1 MVNLL
6 DGAAIF
12 VRDCVSFRHS
22 KFGVLKGTVVKYC
35 HQGSATAIFAVVDT
49 LLNLQQFKDMVP
61 QTTDTLIIYN
71 QLLFLFPLSMEQ
83 MVIFHV
89 THLNQKLLVG
99 ELLCYL
105 VLFSDDTSGNNTK
118 KWHKMELWNLMLAG
132 LPRHINSRHENIHFL
147 SCSDLVSS
155 LEQSKPIAQQLILL
169 ETEGVVVYDSLY
181 DEDVLVVVP
190 LLCIVCD
197 NPMASQL
204 CNHLVGGT
212 ALMFCR
218 ICMAK
223 RTVNPDVVCER
234 RTRSSALQQIA
245 EILAQP
251 TERDKVEKRKE
262 FGLNEHENPLL
273 HIPVDM
279 FQSTPVEVLHTMGL
293 GAIKYLLE
301 ELMPKMN
308 ARQKKEILARL
319 RAFNTSGMQRYA
331 SSASFIAALS
341 LVAVALCQREDQL
354 SSATETNE
362 AAKFPGRSLLGTAL
376 VFTRGNST
384 LTYDSDNAECHQLN
398 TLKDT
403 QDKCLFVTSVVSCHA
418 EGLIDYLRFI
428 YCQVPTRLFPLA
440 IILLCLW
447 ILYLFIVL
455 GATAQEFFC
464 PSLQIISEMLR
475 LSQNVAIET
484 FTVHGFIFGICS
496 SPLKLTF
503 TR

>member
-1 MVNLL
+1 MSL
-6 DGAAIF
+6 
-12 VRDCVSFRHS
+12 
-22 KFGVLKGTVVKYC
+22 
-35 HQGSATAIFAVVDT
+35 
-49 LLNLQQFKDMVP
+49 
-61 QTTDTLIIYN
+61 
-71 QLLFLFPLSMEQ
+71 
-83 MVIFHV
+83 
-89 THLNQKLLVG
+89 
-99 ELLCYL
+99 
-105 VLFSDDTSGNNTK
+105 LFSDDTSGNNTK

-319 RAFNTSGMQRYA
+319 RAFNTSGMQVKLYGNVCQYYQ
-331 SSASFIAALS
+331 SFLGRDFKAWAQMAIFIISPYLDEGQKAVLFCLS
-341 LVAVALCQREDQL
+341 KLFQITYCEFYETDLSNEWQR
-354 SSATETNE
+354 
-362 AAKFPGRSLLGTAL
+362 
-376 VFTRGNST
+376 V
-384 LTYDSDNAECHQLN
+384 C
-398 TLKDT
+398 
-403 QDKCLFVTSVVSCHA
+403 
-418 EGLIDYLRFI
+418 
-428 YCQVPTRLFPLA
+428 
-440 IILLCLW
+440 
-447 ILYLFIVL
+447 
-455 GATAQEFFC
+455 QEFVDAIKIHM
-464 PSLQIISEMLR
+464 PHLLQRKKTMHKTKLQIYITIKIYR
-475 LSQNVAIET
+475 KHA
-484 FTVHGFIFGICS
+484 FYVHFHNI
-496 SPLKLTF
+496 
-503 TR
+503 RY